1 MVRQMKA
8 NEIRE
13 MSKSELEL
21 KLKDLKQELFHMRFQ
36 HATNQLDNP
45 MKMVEVKK
53 TIARV
58 KTILREIEIEEAA
71 K

>member
-1 MVRQMKA
+1 MKA

-21 KLKDLKQELFHMRFQ
+21 KLKDLKQELFNMRFQ

>member
-1 MVRQMKA
+1 MKA

-13 MSKSELEL
+13 LSKEELEL
-21 KLKDLKQELFHMRFQ
+21 KLKDLKQELFNMRFQ

>member
-1 MVRQMKA
+1 MKVK
-8 NEIRE
+8 EIRNLADI
-13 MSKSELEL
+13 ELNQKLAEL
-21 KLKDLKQELFHMRFQ
+21 KIELFNLRFQ

-58 KTILREIEIEEAA
+58 KTILREIELKETV
-71 K
+71 

>member
-1 MVRQMKA
+1 MKA

-13 MSKSELEL
+13 MSKAELEL
-21 KLKDLKQELFHMRFQ
+21 KLKDLKQELFNMRFQ

>member
-1 MVRQMKA
+1 MKA

-13 MSKSELEL
+13 LSKQELEL
-21 KLKDLKQELFHMRFQ
+21 KLKDLKQELFNMRFQ

>member
-1 MVRQMKA
+1 MKA

-13 MSKSELEL
+13 LSKEELTL
-21 KLKDLKQELFHMRFQ
+21 KLKDLKQELFNMRFQ

>member
-1 MVRQMKA
+1 MKI
-8 NEIRE
+8 EKLRDLTVE
-13 MSKSELEL
+13 ELQV
-21 KLKDLKQELFHMRFQ
+21 KLKDLKEELFNLRFQ

-58 KTILREIEIEEAA
+58 KTVIREAQLKESL
-71 K
+71 

>member
-13 MSKSELEL
+13 LNKAELEL
-21 KLKDLKQELFHMRFQ
+21 KLKDLKQELFNMRFQ

-58 KTILREIEIEEAA
+58 KTILREIEIEETS

>member
-1 MVRQMKA
+1 MKA

-21 KLKDLKQELFHMRFQ
+21 KLKDLKQELFNMRFQ

-58 KTILREIEIEEAA
+58 KTILREIELAEAA

>member
-13 MSKSELEL
+13 LSKKELEL
-21 KLKDLKQELFHMRFQ
+21 KLKDLKQELFNMRFQ